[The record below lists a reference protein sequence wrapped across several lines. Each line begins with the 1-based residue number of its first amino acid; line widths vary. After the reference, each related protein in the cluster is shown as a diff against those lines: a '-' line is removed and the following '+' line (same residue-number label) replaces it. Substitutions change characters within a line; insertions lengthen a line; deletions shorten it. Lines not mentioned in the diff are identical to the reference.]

1 MKTKTSK
8 GIHFTYTEL
17 LVITLAA
24 LAALLAAFL
33 LGRHI
38 GIDQTIKTA
47 SYYSDGEDERGAFY
61 ELEFLGGRVDRY
73 YWEEEDKWYVTWSF
87 LRGHVRLGNDRT
99 TNHYRYITMGDISCH
114 PRRQIIVR
122 RMGI

>member
-17 LVITLAA
+17 LVITLAV

-38 GIDQTIKTA
+38 GIDQTIKSA
-47 SYYSDGEDERGAFY
+47 SYYSDGEDEHGGFY
-61 ELEFLGGRVDRY
+61 ELEFFGTRVDRY
-73 YWEEEDKWYVTWSF
+73 YWEEEDK
-87 LRGHVRLGNDRT
+87 
-99 TNHYRYITMGDISCH
+99 
-114 PRRQIIVR
+114 
-122 RMGI
+122 

>member
-33 LGRHI
+33 FGRHM
-38 GIDQTIKTA
+38 GIDQTIKSA
-47 SYYSDGEDERGAFY
+47 SYYSDGEDEHGGFY
-61 ELEFLGGRVDRY
+61 ELEFSGGRVDRY
-73 YWEEEDKWYVTWSF
+73 YWEEDK
-87 LRGHVRLGNDRT
+87 
-99 TNHYRYITMGDISCH
+99 
-114 PRRQIIVR
+114 
-122 RMGI
+122 

>member
-24 LAALLAAFL
+24 LAVVCGAFMV
-33 LGRHI
+33 GRYV
-38 GIDQTIKTA
+38 GIDRTIKSA

-61 ELEFLGGRVDRY
+61 ELEFFGSRVDRY
-73 YWEEEDKWYVTWSF
+73 YWEEENK
-87 LRGHVRLGNDRT
+87 
-99 TNHYRYITMGDISCH
+99 
-114 PRRQIIVR
+114 
-122 RMGI
+122 

>member
-24 LAALLAAFL
+24 LAALLAAFVV
-33 LGRHI
+33 GWHI

-47 SYYSDGEDERGAFY
+47 SYYSDGEDERGGFY

-73 YWEEEDKWYVTWSF
+73 YWEEEE
-87 LRGHVRLGNDRT
+87 
-99 TNHYRYITMGDISCH
+99 
-114 PRRQIIVR
+114 Q
-122 RMGI
+122 

>member
-24 LAALLAAFL
+24 LAVVCSAFMI
-33 LGRHI
+33 GQYI

-61 ELEFLGGRVDRY
+61 ELEFFGSRVDKY
-73 YWEEEDKWYVTWSF
+73 YWEEDK
-87 LRGHVRLGNDRT
+87 
-99 TNHYRYITMGDISCH
+99 
-114 PRRQIIVR
+114 
-122 RMGI
+122 

>member
-24 LAALLAAFL
+24 LAAILAAFMV
-33 LGRHI
+33 GWYT

-47 SYYSDGEDERGAFY
+47 SYYSDGEDEHGGFY
-61 ELEFLGGRVDRY
+61 ELEFFGSRVDKY
-73 YWEEEDKWYVTWSF
+73 YWEEDK
-87 LRGHVRLGNDRT
+87 
-99 TNHYRYITMGDISCH
+99 
-114 PRRQIIVR
+114 
-122 RMGI
+122 

>member
-24 LAALLAAFL
+24 LVVVCGAFIV
-33 LGRHI
+33 GQCI
-38 GIDQTIKTA
+38 GIDQTIKSA

-61 ELEFLGGRVDRY
+61 ELEFFGSRVDRY
-73 YWEEEDKWYVTWSF
+73 YWEEDK
-87 LRGHVRLGNDRT
+87 
-99 TNHYRYITMGDISCH
+99 
-114 PRRQIIVR
+114 
-122 RMGI
+122 

>member
-8 GIHFTYTEL
+8 GIHFTYMEL

-24 LAALLAAFL
+24 LAALLAAFMV
-33 LGRHI
+33 GRHI

-61 ELEFLGGRVDRY
+61 ELEFFGSRVDKY
-73 YWEEEDKWYVTWSF
+73 YWKEDK
-87 LRGHVRLGNDRT
+87 
-99 TNHYRYITMGDISCH
+99 
-114 PRRQIIVR
+114 
-122 RMGI
+122 

>member
-33 LGRHI
+33 LGRYT
-38 GIDQTIKTA
+38 GIDQTIKSA
-47 SYYSDGEDERGAFY
+47 SYYSDGADEYGAFY
-61 ELEFLGGRVDRY
+61 ELEFSGGRVDRY
-73 YWEEEDKWYVTWSF
+73 YWEEE
-87 LRGHVRLGNDRT
+87 
-99 TNHYRYITMGDISCH
+99 
-114 PRRQIIVR
+114 Q
-122 RMGI
+122 

>member
-8 GIHFTYTEL
+8 GIHFTYMEL

-24 LAALLAAFL
+24 LEALLAAFMV
-33 LGRHI
+33 GWYT

-61 ELEFLGGRVDRY
+61 ELEFSGGRVDRY
-73 YWEEEDKWYVTWSF
+73 YWEEDK
-87 LRGHVRLGNDRT
+87 
-99 TNHYRYITMGDISCH
+99 
-114 PRRQIIVR
+114 
-122 RMGI
+122 

>member
-1 MKTKTSK
+1 MKMKTSK

-24 LAALLAAFL
+24 LAAFLAAFMI
-33 LGRHI
+33 GRHI

-61 ELEFLGGRVDRY
+61 ELEFFGERVDRY
-73 YWEEEDKWYVTWSF
+73 YWEEDK
-87 LRGHVRLGNDRT
+87 
-99 TNHYRYITMGDISCH
+99 
-114 PRRQIIVR
+114 
-122 RMGI
+122 

>member
-24 LAALLAAFL
+24 LAVVCGAFIV
-33 LGRHI
+33 GRHI

-47 SYYSDGEDERGAFY
+47 SYYSDGEDEYGAFY
-61 ELEFLGGRVDRY
+61 ELEFFGSRVDKY
-73 YWEEEDKWYVTWSF
+73 YWEEEDK
-87 LRGHVRLGNDRT
+87 
-99 TNHYRYITMGDISCH
+99 
-114 PRRQIIVR
+114 
-122 RMGI
+122 